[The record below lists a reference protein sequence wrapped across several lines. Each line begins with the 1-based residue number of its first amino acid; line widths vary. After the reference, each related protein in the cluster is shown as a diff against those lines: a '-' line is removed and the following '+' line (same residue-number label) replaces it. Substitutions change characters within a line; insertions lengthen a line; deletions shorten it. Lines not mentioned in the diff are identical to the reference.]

1 MQADRLGRPILNFMG
16 SISDYLAQVNE
27 RVVTDQITDLNFG
40 HMVESVRE
48 SIPENAAYTDARPE
62 FSCYDDHHPSIDFTP
77 FQAMLCPA
85 VISCFCL
92 ETQKRCVVS
101 VSQLTKVKWNKAAF
115 NQLVLKQQTKKL
127 LSGLVQQHARG
138 LKGTSDF
145 ISNKGK
151 VRGNFE

>member
-1 MQADRLGRPILNFMG
+1 MG
-16 SISDYLAQVNE
+16 SISDYWAQVNE
-27 RVVTDQITDLNFG
+27 RVIADQVTDLNLG
-40 HMVESVRE
+40 PMVESVRD
-48 SIPENAAYTDARPE
+48 SMAENAASTDARPE
-62 FSCYDDHHPSIDFTP
+62 FSSYDNHHPSIDFTP

-85 VISCFCL
+85 VINCFCL
-92 ETQKRCVVS
+92 ETQKWRVVS
-101 VSQLTKVKWNKAAF
+101 VSLLTKVKWNKAAF